1 MSELRVHVYDSIEAV
16 NEGQWNNVVTQSAQG
31 SVFHRYEWLDAIEK
45 TLPYTP
51 RHVAVTKGDNP
62 IAVFP
67 NFVTDIDLP
76 TGAAMVENLSFV
88 PNFLSEAASSSRF
101 FEEQPLK
108 RLISATPGY
117 GGPVVTTDETES
129 LDLMFRA
136 LSQVNGR
143 NILFHTIK
151 AKDPE
156 YMRYGKYLSKLGYEP
171 KLTDCRFEL
180 NLTDDWDEIQR
191 RMDKERRK
199 SLRDAHEADVSV
211 READLTADE
220 LATTHAAYLKNMER
234 VRGHTYPLSFF
245 EAVAAGLPDR
255 MKIFV
260 AEVGDEEIGRY
271 VHFLDDE
278 QETIIYYFSAI
289 PDVSKLD
296 YYPAELLHE
305 YAIKWGMDN
314 GYRYYDFGSTG
325 STYTDGI
332 FKAKEKYGGRPIPT
346 LQWDKGESP
355 GLWQLYKFARS
366 TYRKSAY

>member
-1 MSELRVHVYDSIEAV
+1 MSTLDVHVYSSIDAV
-16 NEGQWNNVVTQSAQG
+16 SEGQWNNVVTQSDQG
-31 SVFHRYEWLDAIEK
+31 SVFHRHEWLRAVED

-51 RHVAVTKGDNP
+51 RHVVVTKSGNP

-76 TGAAMVENLSFV
+76 TGAALVENLGFV
-88 PNFLSEAASSSRF
+88 PNFLSEAASTSRL

-129 LDLMFRA
+129 LDLMFDTLAR
-136 LSQVNGR
+136 VNGR

-151 AKDPE
+151 AKDPS
-156 YMRYGKYLSKLGYEP
+156 YMRYGKYLAKHGYEP

-180 NLTDDWDEIQR
+180 HLTDEWEDIER

-199 SLRDAHEADVSV
+199 SLRKAHENDVSV
-211 READLTADE
+211 HEAELTAAE
-220 LATTHAAYLKNMER
+220 ITATHEAYIENMER

-245 EAVAAGLPDR
+245 ETVASALPER

-260 AEVGDEEIGRY
+260 AEANGDEIGRY

-278 QETIIYYFSAI
+278 QETMIYYFSAI
-289 PDVSKLD
+289 GDVSNFD

-305 YAIKWGMDN
+305 HAIKWGKEN

-332 FKAKEKYGGRPIPT
+332 FKAKEKYGGRPVPT
-346 LQWDKGESP
+346 LQWDKGQSP
-355 GLWQLYKFARS
+355 GLWHLYKFAR
-366 TYRKSAY
+366 TAYRKTAY